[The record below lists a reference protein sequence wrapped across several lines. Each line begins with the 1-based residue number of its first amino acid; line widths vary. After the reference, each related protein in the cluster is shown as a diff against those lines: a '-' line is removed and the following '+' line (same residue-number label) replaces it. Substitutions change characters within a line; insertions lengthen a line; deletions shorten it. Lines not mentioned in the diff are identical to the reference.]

1 MRPSLLA
8 AAVAAAILVPVAL
21 WYRPAAAP
29 ADAEPSAAD
38 DRPDRVEVA
47 KVGDQLPFGCPGTQ
61 FCNCYSTARLAVLV
75 QHDAV
80 WLGSNHG
87 YFAPPVRF
95 QRDQGGAEWAALR
108 EVLLPVPIAE
118 LHHHTL
124 EIAIDDRAAYSD
136 LLLAM
141 ASAREAGFQTF
152 QLVQPALPVYPNH
165 GWEGGMGF

>member
-1 MRPSLLA
+1 MRALLLA
-8 AAVAAAILVPVAL
+8 AAAAAALIVPMAV
-21 WYRPAAAP
+21 WYRPAEPP
-29 ADAEPSAAD
+29 ATTLTAD
-38 DRPDRVEVA
+38 ERPDRVEVA

-75 QHDAV
+75 QDDAV

-87 YFAPPVRF
+87 YFSPPVRF
-95 QRDQGGAEWAALR
+95 PRGSGGEWAALR
-108 EVLLPVPIAE
+108 DLLLPAAE
-118 LHHHTL
+118 LHHHKL

-165 GWEGGMGF
+165 GWEGGMAF

>member
-1 MRPSLLA
+1 MRTSLLA
-8 AAVAAAILVPVAL
+8 AAAAAAILLPVAI
-21 WYRPAAAP
+21 WYRPAAPP
-29 ADAEPSAAD
+29 AAAAAD
-38 DRPDRVEVA
+38 DLPDRVEVA
-47 KVGDQLPFGCPGTQ
+47 KGGDQLPFGCPGRM
-61 FCNCYSTARLAVLV
+61 FCNCYFTARLAVLV
-75 QHDAV
+75 QDDAL

-108 EVLLPVPIAE
+108 DVLLPVAE

-124 EIAIDDRAAYSD
+124 EIAIDDRAAFSD

-141 ASAREAGFQTF
+141 ASAREAGFQNLH
-152 QLVQPALPVYPNH
+152 LVQPALPVYPNH

>member
-1 MRPSLLA
+1 MRTTLLA
-8 AAVAAAILVPVAL
+8 AAAAAILLPVAV
-21 WYRPAAAP
+21 WYRPAAPSA
-29 ADAEPSAAD
+29 ASAQSAAD

-47 KVGDQLPFGCPGTQ
+47 RVGDQLPFGCPGTM

-75 QHDAV
+75 QDDAL

-95 QRDQGGAEWAALR
+95 PRDQAGAEWAALR
-108 EVLLPVPIAE
+108 DLLLPAAE
-118 LHHHTL
+118 PHHHTL

-152 QLVQPALPVYPNH
+152 QLVQPALPVSPNH
-165 GWEGGMGF
+165 GWKGGMGF